1 MLKGLIFDL
10 DGVLTDSARYHLAAW
25 SQLAEKLG
33 IHLDAKAGDGLRGLS
48 RMDSLNLILKF
59 GHQEDKYT
67 EAQKEEF
74 AAEKN
79 SLYVESIKAMTAS
92 DILPGIEQLLTDA
105 KKQGLKLAIAS
116 ASKNAPTILN
126 QLNIMDKFDAIV
138 DPKTLTHGKPNPE
151 IYQKAQA
158 LLGLKADEV
167 ISFEDAAAGVAS
179 IKAAGQFA
187 VGIGDKK
194 VMAAADYIVSD
205 TGKLRLEEIEAAFD
219 QK

>member
-105 KKQGLKLAIAS
+105 KK
-116 ASKNAPTILN
+116 TR
-126 QLNIMDKFDAIV
+126 F
-138 DPKTLTHGKPNPE
+138 E
-151 IYQKAQA
+151 IGNCFCFK
-158 LLGLKADEV
+158 KC
-167 ISFEDAAAGVAS
+167 SNNFKS
-179 IKAAGQFA
+179 IKYYG
-187 VGIGDKK
+187 
-194 VMAAADYIVSD
+194 
-205 TGKLRLEEIEAAFD
+205 
-219 QK
+219 